1 MISKITTW
9 CLFFSLITRATAEVD
24 VGAGTYSCYP
34 CGRQLCGFKNGGS
47 DYVVDPVRLGF
58 ANGIARDI
66 EPMTCRELQYE
77 ADLRRV
83 DPEICSAM
91 SSVTRGPDDPCECKK
106 RTRAFQTSDTNES
119 CVDPAQ
125 PGECNLCGRNKVIGD
140 PERIIPDPMFP
151 VSCAN
156 LYDSQRENIQNGN
169 GGYSGQICSDLQVL
183 FGRHCQCV
191 EPSDL
196 STVKTCIPQ
205 EDIHGEICE
214 KDKDCCVGHCRYIHA
229 WKSHGLVCTHR
240 ADESHLMP
248 AGWTNPTPATPEPEI
263 INQAPPGGIIGQAPP
278 AGGSAGGSAEEAW
291 QSAGFGCFSGS
302 TLVHRQSEVGK
313 KEWVSLDRVEIG
325 DRIEVAKDKFEP
337 IYAFGHINPDV
348 EGSYMELNF
357 DQVQEP
363 LQITKEHLIWT
374 PNKGA
379 VPAGS
384 LKVGEYVVLAGGRA
398 TTVTAMQMKTSKGVY
413 APFTLSGT
421 LVLNHGLMASSYI
434 SLTTFTNGIP
444 LIPSAYHH
452 ALAHL
457 FTFPHRFM
465 CHYQSTCPNPTYNEV
480 GVNVLE
486 VQLLLWIQRTAAVVV
501 LLLSLFGV
509 NRRWQPSKKI

>member
-1 MISKITTW
+1 MTSSKV
-9 CLFFSLITRATAEVD
+9 LILIILSI
-24 VGAGTYSCYP
+24 Y
-34 CGRQLCGFKNGGS
+34 RQAQCSSHLRGGS
-47 DYVVDPVRLGF
+47 RNALGLEESLGIFSTSTKQSPTDTENNIIEDEEEDYYYSDVLHESLAGAELVVEFGDFIAPEEESDEESSS
-58 ANGIARDI
+58 NGIDETI
-66 EPMTCRELQYE
+66 L
-77 ADLRRV
+77 
-83 DPEICSAM
+83 
-91 SSVTRGPDDPCECKK
+91 
-106 RTRAFQTSDTNES
+106 
-119 CVDPAQ
+119 
-125 PGECNLCGRNKVIGD
+125 
-140 PERIIPDPMFP
+140 
-151 VSCAN
+151 
-156 LYDSQRENIQNGN
+156 DSRENPPQ
-169 GGYSGQICSDLQVL
+169 
-183 FGRHCQCV
+183 
-191 EPSDL
+191 
-196 STVKTCIPQ
+196 TV
-205 EDIHGEICE
+205 
-214 KDKDCCVGHCRYIHA
+214 
-229 WKSHGLVCTHR
+229 
-240 ADESHLMP
+240 
-248 AGWTNPTPATPEPEI
+248 
-263 INQAPPGGIIGQAPP
+263 
-278 AGGSAGGSAEEAW
+278 
-291 QSAGFGCFSGS
+291 GCFSGS
-302 TLVHRQSEVGK
+302 TLVHRRQKSEAVGNNT
-313 KEWVSLDRVEIG
+313 EWVSLDLLEIG
-325 DRIEVAKDKFEP
+325 DVIEVAKDTFEP
-337 IYAFGHINPDV
+337 IYAFGHINPDE

>member
-1 MISKITTW
+1 
-9 CLFFSLITRATAEVD
+9 
-24 VGAGTYSCYP
+24 
-34 CGRQLCGFKNGGS
+34 
-47 DYVVDPVRLGF
+47 
-58 ANGIARDI
+58 
-66 EPMTCRELQYE
+66 MTCRELQYE

-140 PERIIPDPMFP
+140 PEKILKSSMFP
-151 VSCAN
+151 VSCQSIF
-156 LYDSQRENIQNGN
+156 DSQRENMRDGN
-169 GGYSGQICSDLQVL
+169 GGYSGSICSDLQVL

-191 EPSDL
+191 APEQL
-196 STVKTCIPQ
+196 STVETCIPQ
-205 EDIHGEICE
+205 EDIHGPRPCN
-214 KDKDCCVGHCRYIHA
+214 KDDDCCTGHCRYIHS
-229 WKSHGLVCTHR
+229 WKNHGKVCTNR
-240 ADESHLMP
+240 ADQSNQMEP
-248 AGWTNPTPATPEPEI
+248 GWTNPTPARPEI
-263 INQAPPGGIIGQAPP
+263 SNQAPPLNTGIIGQAPP

-291 QSAGFGCFSGS
+291 QSAGFGCFSGSTLLVKRHQQEDQQEDQQKKHGNQPVLVVSSGS

>member
-1 MISKITTW
+1 MS
-9 CLFFSLITRATAEVD
+9 SASAQVD
-24 VGAGTYSCYP
+24 VSAGSYSCYP
-34 CGRQLCGFKNGGS
+34 CGRALCGFADGGGNTLI
-47 DYVVDPVRLGF
+47 DPIGQGF
-58 ANGIARDI
+58 GQHVLRDI
-66 EPMTCRELQYE
+66 KPLTCNEIQRKADNRELDQE
-77 ADLRRV
+77 
-83 DPEICSAM
+83 ECSLF
-91 SSVTRGPDDPCECKK
+91 SSVTRGPDDPCRCEE
-106 RTRAFQTSDTNES
+106 RLQAFTTYTTGND

-125 PGECNLCGRNKVIGD
+125 PSECNLCGRNKVIGD

-278 AGGSAGGSAEEAW
+278 APAQSAW

-302 TLVHRQSEVGK
+302 TLVHRQSEEDTENGSRWTVQSAGFGCFSGSTLVHRQSEVGHR
-313 KEWVSLDRVEIG
+313 EWVSLDRVEIG
-325 DRIEVAKDKFEP
+325 DVIEVAKDKFEP
-337 IYAFGHINPDV
+337 IYAFGHINPDE

-357 DQVQEP
+357 DQEQEP
-363 LQITKEHLIWT
+363 LQITEEHLIWT
-374 PNKGA
+374 LNKGA

-384 LKVGEYVVLAGGRA
+384 LKVGQEVVLAGGYA
-398 TTVTAMQMKTSKGVY
+398 TTVTSMQMKTSKGVY
-413 APFTLSGT
+413 APFTPSGT
-421 LVLNHGLMASSYI
+421 LVLNHGIMASSYV
-434 SLTTFTNGIP
+434 SLTTYTRLP

-452 ALAHL
+452 LIAHF
-457 FTFPHRFM
+457 FTFPHRFS
-465 CHYQSTCPNPTYNEV
+465 CHYQSTCPNATYTEE
-480 GVNVLE
+480 GINV
-486 VQLLLWIQRTAAVVV
+486 W
-501 LLLSLFGV
+501 
-509 NRRWQPSKKI
+509 